1 MKEKKLEITDEN
13 YNAYRHLY
21 DIQKGR
27 DYVDMKQFTIWIA
40 LLVAVTVNA
49 PNLVLIIGELL
60 GATPLGII
68 TTLIMIGFCE
78 CFLIFVSK
86 KILCKTSLKNFK
98 EDYPDIDININK
110 EELKKA
116 LVKYKGLSK
125 VEKNFE
131 EQKEEHLSNYQ
142 ESFRSMTPSE
152 KIAFLEKEKEFWEQE
167 QILEKYTSPE
177 LDIHKELGEKKI

>member
-1 MKEKKLEITDEN
+1 MEEKLEITDQN

-27 DYVDMKQFTIWIA
+27 DYVNMTQFTIWVA

-49 PNLVLIIGELL
+49 PNLALIIGELL

-78 CFLIFVSK
+78 CFLIFGSK
-86 KILCKTSLKNFK
+86 KILFKMSLKNFK
-98 EDYPDIDININK
+98 EDYPDIDINIDK
-110 EELKKA
+110 QELEKA
-116 LVKYKGLSK
+116 LVKYKELSK
-125 VEKNFE
+125 VEKDCE
-131 EQKEEHLSNYQ
+131 KKKEEHLSNYQ

-167 QILEKYTSPE
+167 AILEKNQTSE
-177 LDIHKELGEKKI
+177 LDIQKELGEKKI